1 MIHLGIC
8 ESKGK
13 LTNKL
18 SLLEDSLRLIFVSP
32 DRVMAFE
39 KQNLVGV
46 GDLVQWYNVCL
57 ASVRL
62 WVSSGERVGWV
73 GEKEKPSI
81 IHHCKFP
88 GLEQRAEFRKH
99 SNNSPLI
106 KLN

>member
-46 GDLVQWYNVCL
+46 EDLVQWYNVCL

-62 WVSSGERVGWV
+62 WVSSGEREWGGW
-73 GEKEKPSI
+73 GRKKSQASFI
-81 IHHCKFP
+81 IVNFQDWNR
-88 GLEQRAEFRKH
+88 GLSLE
-99 SNNSPLI
+99 NTVIIVP
-106 KLN
+106 